1 VCASSYR
8 TLRIAPGVA
17 RELSKHVA
25 ILEREIAELASNDAG
40 VNFATHRNVRCRETG
55 EERKLPTPQ
64 PVWDAAVRP
73 QSDDRR
79 TCIMRDSNEKP
90 PPPKRP
96 FGKLLC
102 SPRREAKATAAYF
115 RKAFSHRQPAPTG
128 ALTPAE
134 IEARKRRA
142 KEYFRR
148 AFAHLRPKANG

>member
-1 VCASSYR
+1 MWQSLSAR
-8 TLRIAPGVA
+8 LPNWRQMTLGSISLHTETSVA
-17 RELSKHVA
+17 GKPEK
-25 ILEREIAELASNDAG
+25 
-40 VNFATHRNVRCRETG
+40 
-55 EERKLPTPQ
+55 RKLLTPQ

-79 TCIMRDSNEKP
+79 ICIMRDSNEKP

-96 FGKLLC
+96 LGKLLC
-102 SPRREAKATAAYF
+102 SPRLEAKETAAYF
-115 RKAFSHRQPAPTG
+115 RKAFSHWQPAPTG